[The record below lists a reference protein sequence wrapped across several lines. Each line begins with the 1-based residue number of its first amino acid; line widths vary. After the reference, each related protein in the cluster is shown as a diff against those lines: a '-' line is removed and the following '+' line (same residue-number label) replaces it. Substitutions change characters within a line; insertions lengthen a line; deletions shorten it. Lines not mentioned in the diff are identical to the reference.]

1 MKDLEKKNDVLFLQE
16 YEKENC
22 QGGSICDGTY
32 RYHVQM
38 SKICSDVPENPV
50 LTACGTSILNAE
62 MKGDV
67 VADTN
72 LCHGISTK
80 SNQDSFYN
88 IGTAVEVHVENLEDL
103 QKNSEEDFEINSDAS
118 IFESSLEV
126 ENCEDDEYPS
136 DDDFSLHNNNILIKI
151 IWNPR

>member
-1 MKDLEKKNDVLFLQE
+1 MGLRKQE
-16 YEKENC
+16 
-22 QGGSICDGTY
+22 
-32 RYHVQM
+32 
-38 SKICSDVPENPV
+38 
-50 LTACGTSILNAE
+50 
-62 MKGDV
+62 
-67 VADTN
+67 
-72 LCHGISTK
+72 
-80 SNQDSFYN
+80 
-88 IGTAVEVHVENLEDL
+88 EDL